1 MEQTSYIIKLYLSA
15 NTTSQ
20 QELLRLLNLLLPK
33 KMNKTILKQYQF
45 SAEGIDIES
54 TIFFTPFSKW
64 KRLLPTTELTPYFYI
79 AQDAGFYFDYLTI
92 APFTV
97 FTLIIPQELFERKQ
111 VKIVKLIQNVFVQQ
125 NGYLGFLC
133 SLQEFC
139 SKIAACSVGEYAE
152 LQHQKYLAFS
162 LDKKNIYKELA
173 NLFCGQNMCKFTWWN
188 SCDLPQYGEL
198 LSTNKDVQITTITSA
213 HYQLRCT

>member
-64 KRLLPTTELTPYFYI
+64 KRLLPTAELTPYFYI
-79 AQDAGFYFDYLTI
+79 AQDAGFYFDYTHHS
-92 APFTV
+92 TG
-97 FTLIIPQELFERKQ
+97 
-111 VKIVKLIQNVFVQQ
+111 IV
-125 NGYLGFLC
+125 
-133 SLQEFC
+133 
-139 SKIAACSVGEYAE
+139 
-152 LQHQKYLAFS
+152 
-162 LDKKNIYKELA
+162 
-173 NLFCGQNMCKFTWWN
+173 
-188 SCDLPQYGEL
+188 
-198 LSTNKDVQITTITSA
+198 
-213 HYQLRCT
+213 